1 MRRKT
6 TTLRRSNQKRREERE
21 RCPRGKVKKVFQEE
35 RNDLR
40 TENWS
45 LDLLPCRLS
54 LKMSSTESQKRV
66 PNWNEFRREWEK
78 KWRQR
83 VEKGLL

>member
-6 TTLRRSNQKRREERE
+6 TTLRSSNQKRREELE

-40 TENWS
+40 TEN
-45 LDLLPCRLS
+45 
-54 LKMSSTESQKRV
+54 
-66 PNWNEFRREWEK
+66 
-78 KWRQR
+78 
-83 VEKGLL
+83 